1 MRASVSLILLGR
13 WYSLRLRG
21 LGADLSDM
29 RGGSESSRNLHVR
42 GSGINRGHM
51 TSPLSQQFHF
61 LISDFLPVHIQ
72 PDSDKQDRDGV
83 AEARNS
89 GLGAPE

>member
-51 TSPLSQQFHF
+51 TSPCL
-61 LISDFLPVHIQ
+61 DFLPVRIQ
-72 PDSDKQDRDGV
+72 PDSEEQDRG
-83 AEARNS
+83 RCH
-89 GLGAPE
+89 